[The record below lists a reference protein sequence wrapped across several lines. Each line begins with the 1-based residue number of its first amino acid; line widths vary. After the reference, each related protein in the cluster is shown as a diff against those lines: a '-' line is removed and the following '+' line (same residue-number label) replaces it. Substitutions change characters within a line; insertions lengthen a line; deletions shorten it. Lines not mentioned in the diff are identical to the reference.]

1 MKKYISKDTII
12 ILSFISLFILTRSV
26 YYSSLFRFI
35 YDQIASSTVV
45 YDLWQNKEI
54 SLLGPPMSL
63 MIENR
68 QIFFGGI
75 SYYIQM
81 IFLLIGR
88 WDPFWST
95 YAFMLFSSL
104 MVAPLYFGVKKLINK
119 NAAIFMLTVYSLL
132 PFYIEG
138 TTHLWNPY
146 FQLSLMPIF
155 IYLIALFQEKKSYIL
170 FLIVS
175 TYAGI
180 LFQLHYQFLIVLIG
194 LFIYYFVIQK
204 LNRWYILMGVIGLSV
219 GVGNLIFFELRNNFY
234 LFQTIILFLQNH
246 QKIVSQPMSDYYYM
260 SILFLSSIPILWYA
274 KKFITFRINVIAFI
288 ILFGFAYHF
297 VVVTASDRNYPK
309 GWYYNDDQKVFQ
321 IIKDNFESGE
331 IQDFNVFE
339 FYSATAA
346 TQKYYLKLNN
356 IQIDYDDYY
365 KNKYLYVVYKKD
377 EDFTTDP
384 AYEINSFRPHAVI
397 DTWSINDS
405 YTLYLLK
412 RE

>member
-95 YAFMLFSSL
+95 YVFMLFSSL
-104 MVAPLYFGVKKLINK
+104 MVAPLYVGVKKLINK
-119 NAAIFMLTVYSLL
+119 NAAIFMLTVYSLM

-146 FQLSLMPIF
+146 FQLSLMPLF
-155 IYLIALFQEKKSYIL
+155 IYLIALFQEKKELCS
-170 FLIVS
+170 
-175 TYAGI
+175 
-180 LFQLHYQFLIVLIG
+180 
-194 LFIYYFVIQK
+194 
-204 LNRWYILMGVIGLSV
+204 
-219 GVGNLIFFELRNNFY
+219 IF
-234 LFQTIILFLQNH
+234 
-246 QKIVSQPMSDYYYM
+246 DY
-260 SILFLSSIPILWYA
+260 
-274 KKFITFRINVIAFI
+274 
-288 ILFGFAYHF
+288 
-297 VVVTASDRNYPK
+297 
-309 GWYYNDDQKVFQ
+309 
-321 IIKDNFESGE
+321 
-331 IQDFNVFE
+331 
-339 FYSATAA
+339 
-346 TQKYYLKLNN
+346 
-356 IQIDYDDYY
+356 
-365 KNKYLYVVYKKD
+365 KYLRWNIISTSLPIFDRSHWTYHLLLYHSEVEQVV
-377 EDFTTDP
+377 F
-384 AYEINSFRPHAVI
+384 I
-397 DTWSINDS
+397 DGSNWPERWSWKS
-405 YTLYLLK
+405 YFF
-412 RE
+412 